1 MVSISSRRILH
12 LNEFLRNLEFFGIK
26 EMLIENK
33 ILLRSLS
40 INSFET
46 VVNANYVF
54 SLVEPTLSDKGS
66 FRKSV
71 EEKMFDNLQDFLIM
85 TEDERISGATE
96 FLAYYADDEISAKE
110 LEAKINPAGFLKWVA
125 GLSHNPLNIGNSKI
139 TNFVTK
145 KPLHEL
151 CFLVIRA

>member
-12 LNEFLRNLEFFGIK
+12 LNEFLRNLELFGIK
-26 EMLIENK
+26 KMLLENK
-33 ILLRSLS
+33 TLLRSLS

-71 EEKMFDNLQDFLIM
+71 EEKMLDNLQDFLIM
-85 TEDERISGATE
+85 TEDEKISGATE
-96 FLAYYADDEISAKE
+96 SLAQYADDEISAKE
-110 LEAKINPAGFLKWVA
+110 LEANINPAGFLKWLI
-125 GLSHNPLNIGNSKI
+125 GLSHNPLSIGNFEI
-139 TNFVTK
+139 TNCVTK

-151 CFLVIRA
+151 

>member
-12 LNEFLRNLEFFGIK
+12 LNEFLRNLELFGIK

-54 SLVEPTLSDKGS
+54 EPTLSDKGS

-151 CFLVIRA
+151 CFLVIRE

>member
-12 LNEFLRNLEFFGIK
+12 LNEFLRNLELFGIK
-26 EMLIENK
+26 EMLLENK
-33 ILLRSLS
+33 TLLRSLS

-46 VVNANYVF
+46 VVNTNYVF

-66 FRKSV
+66 FRKSA
-71 EEKMFDNLQDFLIM
+71 EEKMLDNLQDFLIM
-85 TEDERISGATE
+85 TEDEKISDATE
-96 FLAYYADDEISAKE
+96 SLAYYADDEISAKE

-125 GLSHNPLNIGNSKI
+125 GLSHNPLSIGNFKI
-139 TNFVTK
+139 TNCVTK
-145 KPLHEL
+145 KSLHEL

>member
-26 EMLIENK
+26 EMLLENK
-33 ILLRSLS
+33 TLLRSLS

-54 SLVEPTLSDKGS
+54 SLVESTLSDKGS

-71 EEKMFDNLQDFLIM
+71 EEKMVDNLQDFLIM
-85 TEDERISGATE
+85 TEDEKISDAAE
-96 FLAYYADDEISAKE
+96 SLA
-110 LEAKINPAGFLKWVA
+110 
-125 GLSHNPLNIGNSKI
+125 
-139 TNFVTK
+139 
-145 KPLHEL
+145 
-151 CFLVIRA
+151 

>member
-1 MVSISSRRILH
+1 MH

-71 EEKMFDNLQDFLIM
+71 EEKMLDNLQDFLIM
-85 TEDERISGATE
+85 TEDEKISGATE
-96 FLAYYADDEISAKE
+96 SLA
-110 LEAKINPAGFLKWVA
+110 
-125 GLSHNPLNIGNSKI
+125 
-139 TNFVTK
+139 
-145 KPLHEL
+145 
-151 CFLVIRA
+151 